1 MIIINMLACW
11 WNGISWLSQC
21 WVLVNIN
28 CHLSWKWMDK
38 WLPAL
43 VINPLVWGLFFCELQ
58 LASHNCWFFLTVF
71 VTLIFVIGL
80 LRGVYLAVFRC
91 VFVQKCLV
99 REERGEDIPMADYSQ
114 GRSDQTEQQT
124 QRQLVTP
131 TSLLFVVCGGSSV
144 ECLTSCEYWWKL
156 SITMIWQCVPK
167 MLILSVRNTH
177 QWLLSIFYL

>member
-1 MIIINMLACW
+1 MIEWNFMVII
-11 WNGISWLSQC
+11 SV

-43 VINPLVWGLFFCELQ
+43 VINPLVWGLFFHELQ
-58 LASHNCWFFLTVF
+58 LASHNLIFLSVF
-71 VTLIFVIGL
+71 LTLIFVIGL
-80 LRGVYLAVFRC
+80 LRGVYLAVFKSVWYGRTE
-91 VFVQKCLV
+91 VRIYLWLV
-99 REERGEDIPMADYSQ
+99 VPRGGLI
-114 GRSDQTEQQT
+114 
-124 QRQLVTP
+124 RQNNRHRQSVTP

-156 SITMIWQCVPK
+156 PIPMIWQCVPK

-177 QWLLSIFYL
+177 QWLYL

>member
-1 MIIINMLACW
+1 MEFHGYHL
-11 WNGISWLSQC
+11 C

-58 LASHNCWFFLTVF
+58 LASHNCWFFWQCLWHWFLWLVF
-71 VTLIFVIGL
+71 FGEFIWPSSGVFLYRSVWYERREVRIYLWLIIPRGGL
-80 LRGVYLAVFRC
+80 IRQNNRHRG
-91 VFVQKCLV
+91 
-99 REERGEDIPMADYSQ
+99 M
-114 GRSDQTEQQT
+114 
-124 QRQLVTP
+124 QLVTP

-177 QWLLSIFYL
+177 QFFYL